1 MSPPT
6 TIEADV
12 TSPVP
17 TGFLVGISVF
27 AVVLGAAVLAWTDVT
42 VAVVATL
49 FGFHLVM
56 LAGTQ
61 LAVASRGAYPTSV
74 RVLVGVMGAYLLVVG
89 LVCLFDPL
97 TSLRLLAVLVAI
109 GWIADA
115 VGSLASARHTSGR
128 VRTGLIAVAALSLA
142 GALMLLLWPGL
153 SLVLLVRLGGWL
165 LVAFGIAEL
174 VRIGFVRRTA

>member
-1 MSPPT
+1 MSQPS
-6 TIEADV
+6 TIEAV
-12 TSPVP
+12 PTSPVP
-17 TGFLVGISVF
+17 TGFVVGISVA
-27 AVVLGAAVLAWTDVT
+27 AVVLGVAILAWTDVT

-61 LAVASRGAYPTSV
+61 LAVASRGALPTGT
-74 RVLVGVMGAYLLVVG
+74 RVVVGVMGTYLLVVG

-97 TSLRLLAVLVAI
+97 TSIRVLAVLVAI

-115 VGSLASARHTSGR
+115 IGSVAAARRSVGR
-128 VRTGLIAVAALSLA
+128 VRAALFVVAGLSTA
-142 GALMLLLWPGL
+142 GALTLVLWPGL
-153 SLVLLVRLGGWL
+153 SLVVLVRLGGWL

>member
-1 MSPPT
+1 MSPPS

-27 AVVLGAAVLAWTDVT
+27 AIVLGAAVLAWTDVT

-61 LAVASRGAYPTSV
+61 LAVASRGAYPTAV
-74 RVLVGVMGAYLLVVG
+74 RVLVGVMGTYLLVVG

-97 TSLRLLAVLVAI
+97 TSIRLLAVLVAI

-115 VGSLASARHTSGR
+115 VGSLAAARHTSGR
-128 VRTGLIAVAALSLA
+128 VRTGLIVVAALSLA

>member
-1 MSPPT
+1 MSQPS
-6 TIEADV
+6 TIEADATFV
-12 TSPVP
+12 VP
-17 TGFLVGISVF
+17 TGFVVGISVA
-27 AVVLGAAVLAWTDVT
+27 AVVLGIAVLAWTDVT

-61 LAVASRGAYPTSV
+61 LAMALRGELPVGV
-74 RVLVGVMGAYLLVVG
+74 RVVVGVMGAYLLIVG

-97 TSLRLLAVLVAI
+97 TSIRLLAVLVAI

-115 VGSLASARHTSGR
+115 VGSVAAARRSAGR
-128 VRTGLIAVAALSLA
+128 VRVGLFVVGGLSLA
-142 GALMLLLWPGL
+142 GALTLMLWPGL
-153 SLVLLVRLGGWL
+153 SLVVLVRLGGWL
-165 LVAFGIAEL
+165 LIAFGIAEL